1 MLHVKNLTLKI
12 PSKTLVEDVSF
23 KVQPGQTTCLV
34 GASGSGKSLVAK
46 AIMGLLPEG
55 IKQTAGE
62 IYFND
67 KDCSTLSPEERRRL
81 RGKSMAMI
89 FQEPMSALNPVLTI
103 GYQIEEVFQAHTN
116 LSRARRLQA
125 IESLLNKVG
134 IMSARQKSYADELSG
149 GQRQRVV
156 IAMAVAL
163 SPQLLLADEPTTA
176 LDVTVQAQILRLL
189 TDIQKDAGMGVL
201 FITHDFGIVSMLA
214 NDIVVMQQGRIV
226 EQGAAEK
233 ILSAPEH
240 PYTQELMALA
250 T

>member
-1 MLHVKNLTLKI
+1 MLHVKDLTLKI

-67 KDCSTLSPEERRRL
+67 RDCSMLSPEERRRL

-134 IMSARQKSYADELSG
+134 IMPARQRSYADELSG

-189 TDIQKDAGMGVL
+189 TDIQKDAGMGML

-214 NDIVVMQQGRIV
+214 NDIVVMQKGRIV
-226 EQGAAEK
+226 EQGTAEK

-240 PYTQELMALA
+240 PYTQELMVLA